1 MEQQAVRQLRS
12 SEALVAG
19 ISAMLLAT
27 AVVGLASIVQPSVPF
42 PPLGL
47 AQRLL
52 HVVPGALAVF
62 FIERLGHLALRL
74 FAIGFTLGGIL
85 AGGVAGVLVARAPV
99 RSRARACW
107 AAGGVFALLALA
119 GYRSQPGAP
128 SLALYGALIG
138 VAAVVYATGL
148 RGALDRLDRD
158 TVPPAARGLGRTRR
172 EFLRAAVGAGGLLAL
187 GLGVNRLT
195 GGSGDRGGRPL
206 ARPAAMSPAVDRR
219 ARLVLRRLDPW
230 SVLKFSVVFYF
241 CLMLISL
248 LVFAVI
254 WFVLVNMGVFEE
266 VTSFA
271 GKVNLEVTF
280 PAGTVFRWYVFAGL
294 LGVVVWSVVTVL
306 LTLLFN
312 LVNDVTGG
320 IEVVLAE
327 REHRP
332 AGR

>member
-1 MEQQAVRQLRS
+1 M
-12 SEALVAG
+12 
-19 ISAMLLAT
+19 T
-27 AVVGLASIVQPSVPF
+27 
-42 PPLGL
+42 
-47 AQRLL
+47 
-52 HVVPGALAVF
+52 
-62 FIERLGHLALRL
+62 
-74 FAIGFTLGGIL
+74 
-85 AGGVAGVLVARAPV
+85 
-99 RSRARACW
+99 
-107 AAGGVFALLALA
+107 
-119 GYRSQPGAP
+119 SQYPQ
-128 SLALYGALIG
+128 
-138 VAAVVYATGL
+138 VT
-148 RGALDRLDRD
+148 
-158 TVPPAARGLGRTRR
+158 T
-172 EFLRAAVGAGGLLAL
+172 
-187 GLGVNRLT
+187 
-195 GGSGDRGGRPL
+195 RPL
-206 ARPAAMSPAVDRR
+206 ARPAAMAPAVDRR

-248 LVFAVI
+248 LIFAVI
-254 WFVLVNMGVFEE
+254 WFVLVNMGVFED

-327 REHRP
+327 REHRS